1 MCVYIAVPAW
11 NDFHLKSNVNDAAI
25 SICFFGY
32 DNFVKTFKT
41 VFDDAGSRGDVPVQ
55 LLECII
61 MINLY
66 AIWKWTESEQQ

>member
-1 MCVYIAVPAW
+1 M
-11 NDFHLKSNVNDAAI
+11 